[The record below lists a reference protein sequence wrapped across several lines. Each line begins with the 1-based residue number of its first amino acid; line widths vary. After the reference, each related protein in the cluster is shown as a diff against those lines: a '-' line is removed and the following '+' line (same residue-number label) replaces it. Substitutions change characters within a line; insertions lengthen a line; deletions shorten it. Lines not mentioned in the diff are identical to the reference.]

1 LHVDEVKESE
11 NEKYT
16 STESVIMPMIK
27 KSTSVTSRLLQVI
40 DEWSSSEV
48 EQEEIR

>member
-11 NEKYT
+11 SEKCT
-16 STESVIMPMIK
+16 STESVILPMIK
-27 KSTSVTSRLLQVI
+27 KSTSVTGVLLQVI